1 MSEEQDG
8 VELQADEERLVAIK
22 RRAMLVA
29 AALVKEPFAERTVE
43 ALRAYVDEDADEGQ
57 ELADRLRALPESVL
71 RARISEL
78 QSRSTDMHIG
88 EMRQGKTPLRA
99 LNTASSYAGD
109 GERGA
114 GA

>member
-1 MSEEQDG
+1 MSEEHDG

-78 QSRSTDMHIG
+78 QSRATDMYIG
-88 EMRQGKTPLRA
+88 EMRHGKTLLRSLDA
-99 LNTASSYAGD
+99 AGAYADD